1 MESDNSNN
9 IPNYSMN
16 DTEKS
21 FASYISSDVSEE
33 KINTLQKL
41 NKEGEIESNKKNRQF
56 YDLTLLEILIEL
68 KNTWFGILDEL
79 LSGNITMGI
88 LMKNDRLFY
97 VGLTILIIAI
107 ILYIYD
113 YMIEPDNSLEKI
125 LGGGNGIVEIRHI
138 YDHVPK
144 PN

>member
-9 IPNYSMN
+9 LPSYSMN
-16 DTEKS
+16 ETEKS

-33 KINTLQKL
+33 KINTL
-41 NKEGEIESNKKNRQF
+41 KELDKQGQIESSKKNRQF
-56 YDLTLLEILIEL
+56 YDLTLLEIIIQL
-68 KNTWFGILDEL
+68 KNTWFGILDEIL
-79 LSGNITMGI
+79 AGNFSMNI

-97 VGLTILIIAI
+97 VGLTVLIIAI

-125 LGGGNGIVEIRHI
+125 LGGGSGIVEIRHI
-138 YDHVPK
+138 YEQPK
-144 PN
+144 TN